1 MARFSMLLALFAA
14 AAATAAPVQQR
25 ALGSLQ
31 CNVDRFKIVTTLA
44 ATSGAVKNIDT
55 TNPDTAT
62 AVATAQAGLS
72 SAGDGIKAIALALI
86 TGGTPPADARDQVKT
101 GLDDAQTALIG
112 ITDPTVS
119 DTVAAA
125 QSKLAAAIQDGN
137 DVVADCD

>member
-44 ATSGAVKNIDT
+44 ATSGAVMNIDT
-55 TNPDTAT
+55 TS
-62 AVATAQAGLS
+62 QAGLS

-112 ITDPTVS
+112 ITDPTVR
-119 DTVAAA
+119 VGHGYRVYPRA
-125 QSKLAAAIQDGN
+125 
-137 DVVADCD
+137 